1 MDFFNFLSNEL
12 KVIIMAATP
21 VIELKGAIP
30 FGISLGLSPMKVAL
44 LAYIGSMIPS
54 PFIILLT
61 EPIFKQIRNYPFFRK
76 QIDKVTHRTLRRVN
90 KVKNF
95 STYGLLLFVAVPL
108 PTTGIWTGSLGA
120 SLLNLKFKNAIIAVS
135 IGNLIACGIVTYLSS
150 SIIK

>member
-1 MDFFNFLSNEL
+1 MDFLNFLSNEL
-12 KVIIMAATP
+12 KIMIMAATP

-30 FGISLGLSPMKVAL
+30 FGIALGLSPIKVAF
-44 LAYIGSMIPS
+44 LAYIGSMLPS

-61 EPIFKQIRNYPFFRK
+61 ESIFKRIRNYPFFRK
-76 QIDKVTHRTLRRVN
+76 QIDKITHRTLKRVN

-120 SLLNLKFKNAIIAVS
+120 SLLNLKFKNAIVAVAV
-135 IGNLIACGIVTYLSS
+135 GNLIACGIVTYLSS
-150 SIIK
+150 SLVN